1 MISKNTG
8 DDCSEKASKA
18 ARDVISQTEIERFA
32 KEQLR

>member
-1 MISKNTG
+1 MISKNAG

-18 ARDVISQTEIERFA
+18 ARFVTCQAEIERFA